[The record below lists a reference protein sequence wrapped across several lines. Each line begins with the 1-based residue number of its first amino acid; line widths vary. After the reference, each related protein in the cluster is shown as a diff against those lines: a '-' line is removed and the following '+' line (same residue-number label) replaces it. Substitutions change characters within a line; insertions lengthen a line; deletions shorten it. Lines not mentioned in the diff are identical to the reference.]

1 MIKKTKTKTFD
12 TDTATVVKKVCFWEF
27 GDPAGY
33 ETTMYQTPEG
43 DYFLYTSGGEESP
56 YKTES
61 ITSYCKSKALT
72 WIENN

>member
-1 MIKKTKTKTFD
+1 MVKTTKTKTYN
-12 TDTATVVKKVCFWEF
+12 TETATLVKKVTCGTF

-43 DYFLYTSGGEESP
+43 DYFLYTNGGEESP